1 MEKFRIFDTGT
12 LERRSWPSLA
22 AESKLETVSLVVA
35 TRQKTEELRRGK
47 VKRGLDEELKN
58 LVAVIGVR

>member
-22 AESKLETVSLVVA
+22 GESKLETVSVLA
-35 TRQKTEELRRGK
+35 TRQKTEELRREK
-47 VKRGLDEELKN
+47 VKRGLDEELKK